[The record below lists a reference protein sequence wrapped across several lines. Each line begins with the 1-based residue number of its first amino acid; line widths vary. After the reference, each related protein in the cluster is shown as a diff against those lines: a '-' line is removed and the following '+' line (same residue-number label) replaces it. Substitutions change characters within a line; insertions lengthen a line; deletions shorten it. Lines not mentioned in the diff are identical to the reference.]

1 MKTITLRASNEIYEE
16 IQKKALKQNMTVS
29 AFILSNISDNYAN
42 GRKITLDDVYEKI
55 SELSP
60 GDTFTVPG
68 LFEADTW
75 NGTPTGIRLSLGR
88 SFKKAFLGNSTDL
101 KNTVKYL
108 GKNSANLAIY
118 QKI

>member
-1 MKTITLRASNEIYEE
+1 MKTITLRAPDEIYKE
-16 IQKKALKQNMTVS
+16 IQGKALEQNMTVS
-29 AFILSNISDNYAN
+29 AFILSKISDNYAN
-42 GRKITLDDVYEKI
+42 DRGLTLDDVYQKI

-60 GDTFTVPG
+60 GDIFTVPS
-68 LFEADTW
+68 LFEIDTW

-88 SFKKAFLGNSTDL
+88 SFRKAFSDPSNDL
-101 KNTVKYL
+101 RNTIKYL